1 VTINYKMLLAGL
13 ALTGLVSLCRASD
26 VASKQ
31 VQCERQKYHYV
42 LFSPAKNG
50 EHDPLP
56 AILLLHGAGDDPG
69 NFLDAWKHFAGK
81 NRIVLVAPELP
92 REEKF
97 EAVAPKVFR
106 CVMDDAKQLAPIDS
120 RRIYVFGH
128 SMGGYLGYDAA
139 MFDSEYFAAVAIH
152 AMFIADQYKSILANA
167 RRKTPVAIYSGDRDE
182 LVPIEKVRQT
192 RDLLTKSGF
201 PVQYTELKGHGHNYY
216 AASDSINSDVWKFL
230 SQHQL

>member
-1 VTINYKMLLAGL
+1 VTINYKMLLTWC
-13 ALTGLVSLCRASD
+13 ALVALLPACSRASD

-31 VQCERQKYHYV
+31 VQCDAQKYHYV

-50 EHDPLP
+50 ERDPLP
-56 AILLLHGAGDDPG
+56 AILLLHGAGDDPS
-69 NFLDAWKHFAGK
+69 NFLDAWKHFAGR

-97 EAVAPKVFR
+97 EPVAPKVFR
-106 CVMDDAKQLAPIDS
+106 CVMDDAKQFASIDS
-120 RRIYVFGH
+120 RRVYVFGH

-167 RRKTPVAIYSGDRDE
+167 TRKTPIAIYSGDHDE

-192 RDLLTKSGF
+192 RDTDESRFPGPIHRTERPRPQLLRCQRF
-201 PVQYTELKGHGHNYY
+201 
-216 AASDSINSDVWKFL
+216 D
-230 SQHQL
+230 

>member
-1 VTINYKMLLAGL
+1 MNFKLFVAWW
-13 ALTGLVSLCRASD
+13 ALVALSPVCSSASD
-26 VASKQ
+26 VASKK
-31 VQCERQKYHYV
+31 VECHAGKYRYV
-42 LFSPAKNG
+42 LFSPARNG
-50 EHDPLP
+50 EHDRLP

-92 REEKF
+92 REQKF
-97 EAVAPKVFR
+97 EASAPEVFR
-106 CVMDDAKQLAPIDS
+106 CVMDDAMQFAPIDS

-152 AMFIADQYKSILANA
+152 AMFIEDKYKSIVAQA
-167 RRKTPVAIYSGDRDE
+167 TRKTPIAIYSGDHDE

-192 RDLLTKSGF
+192 RDLLVKAGF
-201 PVQYTELKGHGHNYY
+201 PVQYDELKGHGHNYY
-216 AASDSINSDVWKFL
+216 AASDAINGEVWKFL